1 MDIFIQNFRKDFTE
15 VLVQETNDIDI
26 SIKMGTRRIVVGH
39 DSKLV
44 SKILESFVIQA
55 LIEYCNRHRIK
66 FRENDIQ
73 NRYPD
78 FVIFNDNRPIAIDIK
93 TSYLIKPN
101 TIGGFTLGA
110 YSGYF
115 RDRKS
120 VKNTLYPY
128 DDYVSNL
135 CICIIYNRVS
145 DGVNISHCL
154 IQPKWMIASKRAG
167 SGNTKNIGSIKS
179 VDDMLNGKSV
189 FASKTDF
196 EEYWMNY

>member
-1 MDIFIQNFRKDFTE
+1 MNIFIENFRKDFTRI
-15 VLVQETNDIDI
+15 LNRETHEIDI
-26 SIKMGTRRIVVGH
+26 SIRMGSRCIAVGH

-44 SKILESFVIQA
+44 SKILESFVILA
-55 LIEYCNRHRIK
+55 LIEYCNSCNIE

-73 NRYPD
+73 NKYPD
-78 FVIFNDNRPIAIDIK
+78 FVIFYDNRPIAIDIK
-93 TSYLIKPN
+93 TSYLIKQN

-135 CICIIYNRVS
+135 CICIIYNRTN
-145 DGVNISHCL
+145 DGVNVRHCL